1 MANRPGNTRSG
12 KYRKHSMVILSALKD
27 MKTTVGIVPNRINF
41 VVMQRPRGMWEE
53 EKEQILHSLDV
64 KGERI
69 DSILKKSII
78 TNNE

>member
-1 MANRPGNTRSG
+1 MASRPGNTRSG
-12 KYRKHSMVILSALKD
+12 KFRKHPMVILSALKD
-27 MKTTVGIVPNRINF
+27 MKTTTGIVPNRINF